1 MINLDIVSI
10 YIKIVI
16 AYNVNILAIGAHP
29 DDIELGCGG
38 TLLKASKQGHNIY
51 LYTVT
56 RGGSAGQVI
65 RRSNELVNSAK
76 SMGASILWI
85 DDYEDSKVYLT
96 KELINSIEFFI
107 KKSKADIIYTH
118 PLNDNHHDHRAIAQA
133 TIEAGRFIPN
143 IFGYENPSTRNFNP
157 NMYYDISDTIEAKIS
172 LIKLHES
179 QESKMFLNSNSVRG
193 LSEHRAIQTRLD
205 EKIVNVESFEVIK
218 ISFEKD
224 LTLLKTRKKIKD
236 DLYTPKQV
244 LEFILK

>member
-1 MINLDIVSI
+1 
-10 YIKIVI
+10 
-16 AYNVNILAIGAHP
+16 VNILAIGAHP

-38 TLLKASKQGHNIY
+38 TLLKASKEGHKIF
-51 LYTVT
+51 LYTLT

-65 RRSNELVNSAK
+65 RRSNEMVNSAK

-107 KKSKADIIYTH
+107 KKSQADIIYTH
-118 PLNDNHHDHRAIAQA
+118 PFNDNHHDHRAIAQA
-133 TIEAGRFIPN
+133 TVEAGRFTPN

-157 NMYYDISDTIEAKIS
+157 NMYYDISDTIEAKNG

-205 EKIVNVESFEVIK
+205 DKIVNVEAFEVMK

-224 LTLLKTRKKIKD
+224 LTLLKTRRKVND
-236 DLYTPKQV
+236 DLYAPKKV
-244 LEFILK
+244 LEFTLK

>member
-1 MINLDIVSI
+1 M
-10 YIKIVI
+10 
-16 AYNVNILAIGAHP
+16 NILAIGAHP

-38 TLLKASKQGHNIY
+38 TLIKASKEGHKIY
-51 LYTVT
+51 LYTLT

-65 RRSNELVNSAK
+65 RRANELVNSAK
-76 SMGASILWI
+76 SMGATVLWI

-133 TIEAGRFIPN
+133 TIEAGRFTPN

-157 NMYYDISDTIEAKIS
+157 NMYYDISDIIDDKNG

-205 EKIVNVESFEVIK
+205 EKIVNVEAFEIIK

-224 LTLLKTRKKIKD
+224 LTLLKTRRQVNE
-236 DLYTPKQV
+236 DLHTPKKV
-244 LEFILK
+244 LEFLLK

>member
-1 MINLDIVSI
+1 
-10 YIKIVI
+10 
-16 AYNVNILAIGAHP
+16 VNILAIGAHP

-38 TLLKASKQGHNIY
+38 TLIKASKQGHNIY

-76 SMGASILWI
+76 SMGASVLWI

-96 KELINSIEFFI
+96 KELINAIEFFI

-118 PLNDNHHDHRAIAQA
+118 PLNDNHHDHRAIAEA
-133 TIEAGRFIPN
+133 TIEAGRFTPN
-143 IFGYENPSTRNFNP
+143 IFGYENPSTRSFNP
-157 NMYYDISDTIEAKIS
+157 NMYYDISDTIEAKIG
-172 LIKLHES
+172 LIKLHAS
-179 QESKMFLNSNSVRG
+179 QDSKMFLHSNSVRG

-205 EKIVNVESFEVIK
+205 DEKIVNVEAFEVIK

-224 LTLLKTRKKIKD
+224 LTLLKTRRKIKD